1 MSNEMMKHGVISWN
15 ELMTSDARS
24 ACVFYT
30 ELFGWD
36 SEEMSME
43 EGMHYTVFKSGD
55 RQVGG
60 MMTLPPEAAE
70 MGAPPHWG
78 SYVTVDDVDA
88 VAAKVDELGGKVL
101 VPPMDVPK
109 VGRFT
114 TFQDPQGAV
123 ISAITYSKEEC
134 EDQDK

>member
-1 MSNEMMKHGVISWN
+1 MSDEMLQHGVIGWN
-15 ELMTSDARS
+15 ELLTSDVEGAQS
-24 ACVFYT
+24 FYT
-30 ELFGWD
+30 QVFGWTAED
-36 SEEMSME
+36 MSMSE
-43 EGMHYTVFKSGD
+43 DMHYVVFKSGE

-60 MMTLPPEAAE
+60 MMTLPPEAAQ

-78 SYVTVDDVDA
+78 SYVTVDDVDLIA
-88 VAAKVDELGGKVL
+88 QKVGELGGKIL

-123 ISAITYSKEEC
+123 ISAITYAPSENCPDSE
-134 EDQDK
+134 